1 VLARDRAIRYASIWS
16 MLPVE
21 SAGLLVG
28 LTWMLVGL
36 FGAVVL
42 RWEKTS
48 ITEARRA
55 ELEAEGP
62 ERVSVGI
69 RVWRLAMNAM
79 LIGIPLFFAVDGL
92 VDSFGILY
100 EPALSFLAGPDIV
113 LQIAGIVAAVLGLAL
128 LVGLGRKLAVNVYR
142 LAVEERRMMTT
153 GFHRYIRHPFY
164 IHFYLLPLSS
174 FLISLNYLALLLFVP
189 YTMLEEPKPLTAWMR
204 EEEED
209 LRRRYGAEGE
219 AYLGRT
225 GRFIPRLRRR

>member
-1 VLARDRAIRYASIWS
+1 

-42 RWEKTS
+42 WWEKTS

-55 ELEAEGP
+55 EIEAEGP
-62 ERVSVGI
+62 ERISVGI
-69 RVWRLAMNAM
+69 RVWRLAMAAM
-79 LIGIPLFFAVDGL
+79 LIGIPLLLAIDGFVDQI
-92 VDSFGILY
+92 GILY
-100 EPALSFLAGPDIV
+100 EPALSFLAGPDLV
-113 LQIAGIVAAVLGLAL
+113 LQIAGIVAAILGLAL

>member
-1 VLARDRAIRYASIWS
+1 

>member
-1 VLARDRAIRYASIWS
+1 VIAS

-21 SAGLLVG
+21 AAGLLVG
-28 LTWMLVGL
+28 LTWVLAGL
-36 FGAVVL
+36 FWAMVL

-48 ITEARRA
+48 LTEARRA

-62 ERVSVGI
+62 ERMTMGI
-69 RVWRLAMNAM
+69 RVWRWAMVAM
-79 LIGIPLFFAVDGL
+79 LIAIPLLFAIDGFVDGIR
-92 VDSFGILY
+92 ILY
-100 EPALSFLAGPDIV
+100 RPALSFLAGPDLV
-113 LQIAGIVAAVLGLAL
+113 LQIAGIVGASLGLAI

-142 LAVEERRMMTT
+142 LATEERRMMTT

-174 FLISLNYLALLLFVP
+174 FLISLNNLALLLFVP
-189 YTMLEEPKPLTAWMR
+189 YTMLWKPKPLTAWMR

-219 AYLGRT
+219 AYLRRT
-225 GRFIPRLRRR
+225 GRFIPRVRRPPGSTH